1 MTDDGLSGAA
11 YTHLRGVEPRFGEVI
26 DRLGHVDPFEW
37 SIAGRTGDNFSAMA
51 LHITSQ
57 QIATKVAFAIY
68 DRVAALA
75 GGTVTA
81 EAIAALGV
89 EQLRAAGMSTSK
101 ARYIHS
107 LAEAQLE
114 GRIDLG
120 GMDGLDDADATA
132 LLVAQPG
139 IGEWTA
145 EMFLIFQL
153 HRADVLPAA
162 DVGIRRGIQKT
173 WELDGPPSVQE
184 TLRRGEPWRP
194 YRTFAAALLWRSL
207 A

>member
-1 MTDDGLSGAA
+1 
-11 YTHLRGVEPRFGEVI
+11 
-26 DRLGHVDPFEW
+26 
-37 SIAGRTGDNFSAMA
+37 
-51 LHITSQ
+51 
-57 QIATKVAFAIY
+57 
-68 DRVAALA
+68 
-75 GGTVTA
+75 
-81 EAIAALGV
+81 
-89 EQLRAAGMSTSK
+89 
-101 ARYIHS
+101 
-107 LAEAQLE
+107 
-114 GRIDLG
+114 
-120 GMDGLDDADATA
+120 
-132 LLVAQPG
+132 VAQPG